1 MAVLLPN
8 RDQKKIDKV
17 DDEVLPLIPVRNMVP
32 FPGIEFPVIFGRTK
46 SVNALMHAFD
56 KDEEESLVVVAAQ
69 KESGIDKPGPEDI
82 YPVGVVCRVEHVVR
96 VDGTVH
102 ASFTGIARVRLE
114 EYLDDDSFLKV
125 RTSAFPTKIE
135 NKQEVKVVVDHM
147 LNLVRKAFNLGKG
160 FDPEVL
166 QKLSAGEKVNL
177 VQLTDQISFALGA
190 SVADK
195 QNLLETESLDGR
207 IKKVSEQLSH
217 EIKVLKL
224 DQSIEKKTK
233 DKFEQKMKQSVLEE
247 RKKAIDRELEKMGVD
262 SGDRDEIQE
271 LRTKVKKAKM
281 PKEVA
286 KKANKEL
293 DSLAKMSP
301 YAPGASYIRS
311 YVETLIEMPWKE
323 KSEGDVSIK
332 KAKNILNKDH
342 YGLKKVKERI
352 LEHLAVMK
360 LRNQQVAKDKKAR
373 KKLEEE
379 NGTPNIIC
387 FIGPPGVG
395 KTSIG
400 KSIARALGRKFVR
413 ISLGGIRDEAEIR
426 GHRRTYVGSMPGR
439 IIQGIKNA
447 GAKDPV
453 FMLDEIDKVGSDFRG
468 DPSAALLEALDPE
481 QNREFSDHYLEIPYD
496 LSKVFFIL
504 TGNVTDTIPA
514 PLQDRLEI
522 IRFPGYT
529 EEEKLNIAK
538 KYLFPRQLKGHG
550 LTEDDLVLGDEL
562 IEDLIEKYTRE
573 AGVRNL
579 ERVIAK
585 LCRKVAMRLA
595 QDKDI
600 KPEMNIRTAH
610 RLLGPPK
617 FSPQIKGKE
626 DESGVSTG
634 LAWTQSGGEIL
645 FIEVALMP
653 GKGELTLTGQLGD
666 VMQESCKA
674 ALSYVR
680 SNWKDL
686 GIKDADF
693 AQKYDFHIHVPEGAV
708 PKDGPSAGVAIA
720 TALVSALT
728 GQEVKRNVGMTGE
741 ITLRGRVL
749 EVGGIKE
756 KVLAAHR
763 ADLEK
768 IILPKKNKKNLRDV
782 PKEVK
787 KELEFVFA
795 DELSDVLAEAVK

>member
-1 MAVLLPN
+1 MSVLLPN
-8 RDQKKIDKV
+8 KPNKEKKTIEEEK
-17 DDEVLPLIPVRNMVP
+17 LPLIPVRNMVP
-32 FPGIEFPVIFGRTK
+32 FPGVEFPVIFGRTM
-46 SVNALMHAFD
+46 SVNALMEAFD
-56 KDEEESLVVVAAQ
+56 KEEEENLVIIAAQ
-69 KESGIDKPGPEDI
+69 KNPQIDEPNPDDI
-82 YPVGVVCRVEHVVR
+82 YSVGVVCRVEHVVR

-102 ASFTGIARVRLE
+102 AAFTGLARANIDQYVDNPSYLE
-114 EYLDDDSFLKV
+114 VIVSQFQ
-125 RTSAFPTKIE
+125 T
-135 NKQEVKVVVDHM
+135 EVSERKEIRIVVDQM
-147 LNLVRKAFNLGKG
+147 LGLVRKAFNLGKG
-160 FDPEVL
+160 FDPEIL
-166 QKLSAGEKVNL
+166 QKLSTGEKVNL
-177 VQLTDQISFALGA
+177 MQLTDQVSFALSA
-190 SVADK
+190 SVKEK
-195 QNLLETESLDGR
+195 QGILQTKTLKER
-207 IKKVSEQLSH
+207 IKLVSERLSH

-224 DQSIEKKTK
+224 DHSIERKTK
-233 DKFEQKMKQSVLEE
+233 DKFEKKMKQSVLEE
-247 RKKAIDRELEKMGVD
+247 RKKAIDRELEKLGVD
-262 SGDRDEIQE
+262 AGGRSEIKE
-271 LRTKVKKAKM
+271 LKKKIEKSNM
-281 PKEVA
+281 PKKVRQQ
-286 KKANKEL
+286 ANKEL
-293 DSLAKMSP
+293 ERLAKMSP

-311 YVETLIEMPWKE
+311 YIEILVEMPWQRKG
-323 KSEGDVSIK
+323 KKKVSIK
-332 KAKNILNKDH
+332 KAKKILDKDH

-360 LRNQQVAKDKKAR
+360 LRRKNYKSNKKI
-373 KKLEEE
+373 KQKTDS

-400 KSIARALGRKFVR
+400 KSIAKALDRDFVR

-447 GAKDPV
+447 GSKDPV

-481 QNREFSDHYLEIPYD
+481 QNKEFSDHYLEVPYD
-496 LSKVFFIL
+496 LSEVFFIL

-538 KYLFPRQLKGHG
+538 KYLFPRQLAGHG
-550 LTEDDLVLGDEL
+550 LSSKDLVLSDKL
-562 IEDLIEKYTRE
+562 IKDLIGKYTRE

-579 ERVIAK
+579 ERMIAK
-585 LCRKVAMRLA
+585 LCRKVAMRKA
-595 QDKDI
+595 EDKKI
-600 KPEMNIRTAH
+600 KPDMNIQTAH

-617 FSPQIKGKE
+617 FSHQIKEKE

-634 LAWTQSGGEIL
+634 LAWTESGGEIL

-666 VMQESCKA
+666 VMKESCKA

-680 SNWKDL
+680 SNWEKL
-686 GIKDADF
+686 GVENENF
-693 AQKYDFHIHVPEGAV
+693 AQKHDFHIHVPEGAV

-728 GQEVKRNVGMTGE
+728 NKKVKRNVGMTGE

-763 ADLEK
+763 SELK
-768 IILPKKNKKNLRDV
+768 KVILPKKNKKDLRDV

-787 KELEFVFA
+787 NELEFIFA
-795 DELSDVLAEAVK
+795 DQLSDVLDESIV

>member
-1 MAVLLPN
+1 MTVLLPN
-8 RDQKKIDKV
+8 RSRKEINEI
-17 DDEVLPLIPVRNMVP
+17 DDESLPLIPVRNMVP
-32 FPGIEFPVIFGRTK
+32 FPGVEFPVIFGRTK
-46 SVNALMHAFD
+46 SVNALMEAFD

-69 KESGIDKPGPEDI
+69 KKAEEDNPNPSDI
-82 YPVGVVCRVEHVVR
+82 YSVGVVCRVEHVVR

-102 ASFTGIARVRLE
+102 AAFTGLGRVNIG
-114 EYLDDDSFLKV
+114 EYLDNESFY
-125 RTSAFPTKIE
+125 
-135 NKQEVKVVVDHM
+135 EVKTSFFKTQIDDRKEVRVVVDHM
-147 LNLVRKAFNLGKG
+147 LSLVKKAFNLGKG

-166 QKLSAGEKVNL
+166 QKLSTGEKVNL
-177 VQLTDQISFALGA
+177 VQLTDQISFALN
-190 SVADK
+190 SPVKEK
-195 QNLLETESLDGR
+195 QKILSAHQLKFR
-207 IKKVSEQLSH
+207 IKTVSERLAH

-233 DKFEQKMKQSVLEE
+233 DKFEKKMKQSVLEE
-247 RKKAIDRELEKMGVD
+247 RKRAIDNELEKLGVD
-262 SGDRDEIQE
+262 AGQRSEIQDLKE
-271 LRTKVKKAKM
+271 KVAESKM
-281 PKEVA
+281 PDEVREKADKEI
-286 KKANKEL
+286 ER
-293 DSLAKMSP
+293 LAKMSP

-311 YVETLIEMPWKE
+311 YVETLVEMPWEAKG
-323 KSEGDVSIK
+323 KNNVKIT
-332 KAKNILNKDH
+332 KAKRILDRDH
-342 YGLKKVKERI
+342 YGLEKVKERI

-360 LRNQQVAKDKKAR
+360 LRNKKIKANKKA
-373 KKLEEE
+373 KEKIEK

-400 KSIARALGRKFVR
+400 RSIAKALGREFSR

-439 IIQGIKNA
+439 IIQGIKDA
-447 GAKDPV
+447 GTKDPV
-453 FMLDEIDKVGSDFRG
+453 FMLDEIDKVGTDFRG

-481 QNREFSDHYLEIPYD
+481 QNSEFSDHYLEVPYD

-504 TGNVTDTIPA
+504 TGNVTDTIPT

-529 EEEKLNIAK
+529 EEEKINIAK
-538 KYLFPRQLKGHG
+538 KYLFPRQLISHG
-550 LTEDDLVLGDEL
+550 LTEDDLVLTDKL
-562 IEDLIEKYTRE
+562 TKDLIRKYTRE
-573 AGVRNL
+573 AGVREL

-585 LCRKVAMRLA
+585 LCRKVAMRIA
-595 QDKDI
+595 EGKEI
-600 KPEMNIRTAH
+600 KPKMNIRTAH
-610 RLLGPPK
+610 RFLGPPK
-617 FSPQIKGKE
+617 FSHQIKGKE

-680 SNWKDL
+680 SHWKDL
-686 GIKDADF
+686 GIENEDF
-693 AQKYDFHIHVPEGAV
+693 AQKYDFHIHVPQGAV

-728 GQEVKRNVGMTGE
+728 DKDVKRNVGMTGE

-756 KVLAAHR
+756 KILAAHR
-763 ADLEK
+763 ADLK
-768 IILPKKNKKNLRDV
+768 KVVLPKKNKKDLRDV
-782 PKEVK
+782 PKEI
-787 KELEFVFA
+787 KEEMKFVFA
-795 DELSDVLAEAVK
+795 EELSDVLTEAVK